1 MKKII
6 LLFTFALS
14 IACAFAQ
21 KGANSISFG
30 PTYARPFKDTSTL
43 INNLVGVSLAYER
56 GLNDYFGLRGAFG
69 FESEKIDLGK
79 DIKLPLV
86 VRYRYYSFSPEIR
99 CYPLGTKKVFYI
111 GLMPKFSSVN
121 ITINNEPFPDIN
133 GKKAA
138 NQPLFGLFFNAG
150 YRKDFSEKLFLQLN
164 VGIGNTGDELFSKTE
179 SHNYYTG
186 NIMLGYK
193 F

>member
-1 MKKII
+1 MKRII
-6 LLFTFALS
+6 LLFTLLLS
-14 IACAFAQ
+14 VFSLFAQ
-21 KGANSISFG
+21 KGANNISFG

-69 FESEKIDLGK
+69 FESEKIDLS
-79 DIKLPLV
+79 DNVKLPLV

-99 CYPLGTKKVFYI
+99 YYPLGAKKTFYL
-111 GLMPKFSSVN
+111 GLMPKFNSIN
-121 ITINNEPFPDIN
+121 ITVNNELFTDIN

-138 NQPLFGLFFNAG
+138 NQTNFGLFFNAG

-164 VGIGNTGDELFSKTE
+164 IGVGNTGDELFSKKE

-186 NIMLGYK
+186 NVMIGYK